1 MAKAGFWLRGAK
13 GKLAGASIGKGSQGG
28 TVIREI
34 VSPKNPKTTAQ
45 MIQRIIWNTCIQAYV
60 KFKALADHSFE
71 GFSAGSP
78 CQQEFMRLNARAIR
92 QRVAAAIERGTD
104 PNGIYDFIPVG
115 STELAA
121 NSYALSRGTLPVVN
135 VRNDEADSISFFLD
149 AAANTYAG
157 VAEAYGLR
165 RGDQITLVQVVRLHN
180 GGDEMRYARVIL
192 DPINAD
198 GTQADWDSAFVADG
212 AINLPSPRNTGT
224 FTRVE
229 YDATE
234 NAVSFSLASDL
245 DAALGTAAIASR
257 FVDNQWLRSN
267 SDITFKQETIAY
279 SLSEALAMTNAG
291 VQTLNDLYL
300 NNAGQGLVANFNEGG
315 SSYAVGINSVSVNGT
330 SVASTGTTAV
340 APNQNSSIVIN
351 VRNADENSQAA
362 YRINSGN
369 WVVASASVGSHTFTG
384 VALSDGDSVQFA
396 AGDSTTGAFIPSR
409 TWGGTLSVHELHPEV
424 TAATVNG
431 VNILNASPEIP
442 KVGNRATFAI
452 TITDFAGLTA
462 PKIVR
467 TYNNAATVGE
477 EIPADASTRVI
488 TGAQFTYDPTWG
500 ATGTTSYYAL
510 ASNNVVIQLIGAFTP
525 VDAPTPQITALTSN
539 GTSILNSSAAVTYS
553 NEDGNPT
560 IAATCAN
567 LSTLTSPKLVFAE
580 ADVAVGGTVNL
591 TLATTIVEEAT
602 ASMSF
607 TPDMEENKTYHAYL
621 TDGSTVVQ
629 KCGSITFAD
638 IFALTRLVDGNGTSY
653 LNAEQLDEP
662 SGNLSYTV
670 AGLGSATNPAIL
682 ETQQELSVGDTFTGY
697 DNLTRLSSATGSFTP
712 KGSTGDVIRIY
723 LVTNVTGT
731 GASTTGTVVQVCAR
745 YMGFL

>member
-92 QRVAAAIERGTD
+92 QRVAAAIERGTN
-104 PNGIYDFIPVG
+104 PNGIFDFIPVG
-115 STELAA
+115 STELAS
-121 NSYALSRGTLPVVN
+121 NSYALSRGTLPIVN
-135 VRNDEADSISFFLD
+135 LRDDEADAVSYFIN

-165 RGDQITLVQVVRLHN
+165 RGDQITLVQVVRLSS
-180 GGDEMRYARVIL
+180 GSDEMRYARVIL
-192 DPINAD
+192 DPINVD

-224 FTRVE
+224 FTRIA
-229 YDATE
+229 YDNTE
-234 NAVSFSLASDL
+234 NGVSFSLANAGSENSV
-245 DAALGTAAIASR
+245 ASAAIASR

-267 SDITFKQETIAY
+267 SDMVFKSENIAY
-279 SLSEALAMTNAG
+279 SLADALAMTNAG

-396 AGDSTTGAFIPSR
+396 AGDSTTGAFVPSR

-442 KVGNRATFAI
+442 KVGNRAAFAI
-452 TITDFAGLTA
+452 TIADFAGLTN

-467 TYNNAATVGE
+467 TYNNTATVGE
-477 EIPADASTRVI
+477 EIPADSATKII

-539 GTSILNSSAAVTYS
+539 GTSILDSSAAVTYS

-567 LSTLTSPKLVFAE
+567 LSTLTNPKLVFAE
-580 ADVAVGGTVNL
+580 ADVEVGGTVNL

-621 TDGSTVVQ
+621 TDGSTVIQ
-629 KCGSITFAD
+629 KCGSITFA
-638 IFALTRLVDGNGTSY
+638 AVPRVTSITAGGQTMI
-653 LNAEQLDEP
+653 NE
-662 SGNLSYTV
+662 SSYINDWISSFNYTISDYR
-670 AGLGSATNPAIL
+670 AGLKLGISSNTNQEVGNSWAVSATNDLI
-682 ETQQELSVGDTFTGY
+682 TI
-697 DNLTRLSSATGSFTP
+697 SSATGTAN
-712 KGSTGDVIRIY
+712 STLAEEEGMIVRLY
-723 LVTNVTGT
+723 LVDSDNTILQRMGT
-731 GASTTGTVVQVCAR
+731 FGTS
-745 YMGFL
+745 F